1 MTVSELATHVRAQA
15 VTAANT
21 HPLVASAKQY
31 ADAVLLPTALETDR
45 HGVTPE
51 RIVEF
56 SDLHLLNHLAPAEFD
71 GAHVDRHSDRLL
83 HEVLAGACL
92 NTWLVW
98 AQHAPVVG
106 RLADAHAAGTELPPI
121 AHQILRG
128 RLLTGAA
135 ISDVRRYPD
144 HFIAATRESA
154 GWTFSGTIS
163 WVSGW
168 GLNTVLMVAAVESST
183 RTVVT
188 ALVPIN
194 ERVQSSDLELSAVA
208 GSRTERVTLSEVF
221 VPEAHVISRVPLSK
235 YRTTDFSTAS
245 DARPHH
251 FGLADRVLGELE
263 QAHPT
268 SRELA
273 DLWRPRIAQL
283 RTDAYA
289 LSDAAKST
297 GNERH
302 RIDERLAAKVAM
314 GEALVTLT
322 HALVIA
328 RAGRG
333 IVRDNT
339 AQLYA
344 RTALFVLVQ
353 GQTAEVRDAQLS
365 HLAQI
370 RKKQ

>member
-1 MTVSELATHVRAQA
+1 MTVSERATRAATQT
-15 VTAANT
+15 VTSADT
-21 HPLVASAKQY
+21 HPLVASAQQY
-31 ADAVLLPTALETDR
+31 ANAVLLPTALETDR
-45 HGVTPE
+45 LGVTHE
-51 RIVEF
+51 RIAEF
-56 SDLHLLNHLAPAEFD
+56 SDLQLLNHLAPAEFG
-71 GAHVDRHSDRLL
+71 GAALDRCGDRLL

-106 RLADAHAAGTELPPI
+106 RLADAHAGGTELPSI
-121 AHQILRG
+121 GYEILRG

-154 GWTFSGTIS
+154 GWTFSGTVS

-188 ALVPIN
+188 ALVPISA
-194 ERVQSSDLELSAVA
+194 RIRSADLELSAVA

-221 VPEAHVISRVPLSK
+221 VPQENVISKVPLSQ
-235 YRTTDFSTAS
+235 YRTSDLSTAS

-251 FGLADRVLGELE
+251 FGLAERVLGELE
-263 QAHPT
+263 QAHPF
-268 SRELA
+268 SREVA

-283 RTDAYA
+283 RADAYA
-289 LSDAAKST
+289 LSDAAKGT

-344 RTALFVLVQ
+344 RAALFVLVQ

-365 HLAQI
+365 HLAQ
-370 RKKQ
+370 

>member
-1 MTVSELATHVRAQA
+1 MTVSGLATYVTAQT
-15 VTAANT
+15 VTAADT
-21 HPLVASAKQY
+21 YPLLASATQY

-45 HGVTPE
+45 RGVTPD
-51 RIVEF
+51 RITEF

-71 GAHVDRHSDRLL
+71 GAGVDRHGDRLL

-106 RLADAHAAGTELPPI
+106 RLAEAYTAGTELPSI
-121 AHQILRG
+121 GYDILRG

-144 HFIAATRESA
+144 HFIAATRESS

-183 RTVVT
+183 RTVIT
-188 ALVPIN
+188 ALVPIDD
-194 ERVQSSDLELSAVA
+194 RVQTSDLELSAVA
-208 GSRTERVTLSEVF
+208 GSRTERVTLSDVF
-221 VPEAHVISRVPLSK
+221 VPEENVISRVPLSN

-263 QAHPT
+263 QAHP
-268 SRELA
+268 SARELA
-273 DLWRPRIAQL
+273 DLWRPRVAQL
-283 RTDAYA
+283 RADSYA
-289 LSDAAKST
+289 LTDAAKST
-297 GNERH
+297 GNEKH

-344 RTALFVLVQ
+344 RAALFVLVQ

-370 RKKQ
+370 RKNR